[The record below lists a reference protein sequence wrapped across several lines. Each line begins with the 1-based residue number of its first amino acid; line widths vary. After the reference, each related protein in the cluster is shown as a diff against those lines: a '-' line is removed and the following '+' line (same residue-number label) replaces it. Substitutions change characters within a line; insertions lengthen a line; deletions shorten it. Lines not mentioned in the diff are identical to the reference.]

1 VMLLEEM
8 IPIFW
13 ITSKVGS
20 ASSKWLTKF
29 IRHRKLKDAI
39 QSYRTPKP
47 PLLGAL
53 YLQGIFRNEDRLHP
67 SMKRLKR
74 MCGGASGTIFL
85 VTTVWDDQGI
95 AEEVKLPIEG
105 RIKTDWG
112 AAIAEGAQYRRFD
125 NKAGSAESIIRELL
139 AVKPV
144 VNTARPVTTPVEEV
158 VPKKTFLCF

>member
-1 VMLLEEM
+1 
-8 IPIFW
+8 
-13 ITSKVGS
+13 
-20 ASSKWLTKF
+20 
-29 IRHRKLKDAI
+29 
-39 QSYRTPKP
+39 
-47 PLLGAL
+47 
-53 YLQGIFRNEDRLHP
+53 
-67 SMKRLKR
+67 

-95 AEEVKLPIEG
+95 AEEVKLQIEG

-144 VNTARPVTTPVEEV
+144 VNTNEARPVVEEV
-158 VPKKTFLCF
+158 MPKKTFLCF

>member
-1 VMLLEEM
+1 
-8 IPIFW
+8 
-13 ITSKVGS
+13 
-20 ASSKWLTKF
+20 
-29 IRHRKLKDAI
+29 
-39 QSYRTPKP
+39 
-47 PLLGAL
+47 
-53 YLQGIFRNEDRLHP
+53 
-67 SMKRLKR
+67 